1 MHETN
6 TPLVVKDKYNS
17 QGFTDTAAIRRPYT
31 DLNGIPIVSFPAQY
45 KRISNVLLLITMVN
59 DFVTALLTPLLLL
72 QY

>member
-31 DLNGIPIVSFPAQY
+31 DLNGIPIVSFPA
-45 KRISNVLLLITMVN
+45 
-59 DFVTALLTPLLLL
+59 
-72 QY
+72 